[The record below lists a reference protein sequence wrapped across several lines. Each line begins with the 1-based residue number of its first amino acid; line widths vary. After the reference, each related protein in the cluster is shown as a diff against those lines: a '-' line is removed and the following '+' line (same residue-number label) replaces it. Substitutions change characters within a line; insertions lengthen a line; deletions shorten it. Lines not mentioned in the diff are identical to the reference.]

1 MLRAVKIELVV
12 IGRYLLQ
19 IFGLSLVV
27 AGFLVA
33 GLGSVTTVPAVTM
46 CMMGMSGGLASA
58 AYDEQGGWGAFRL
71 AAALARRDVVIARF
85 VSIALMVLIGAVT
98 GLLVVGGLWGVS
110 QVVELPAAVGSVL
123 HIGGEELA
131 TLALSVAFCLMM
143 VAAVTGIAIP
153 IMFKRGSMAAQLAPV
168 YFFLTVLGVGGIL
181 SFLGV
186 DVGAALTTLKAW
198 TEVPGNYALLFAGLV
213 ATTLVIWAVSIA
225 VSIGL
230 YARRDL

>member
-12 IGRYLLQ
+12 IERYLLL
-19 IFGLSLVV
+19 IIGLSL
-27 AGFLVA
+27 LVA
-33 GLGSVTTVPAVTM
+33 GALTVELGSVATVPVVTM
-46 CMMGMSGGLASA
+46 AMVGMSGGLTAG

-71 AAALARRDVVIARF
+71 TAALTRRDVVVARF
-85 VSIALMVLIGAVT
+85 ASITLTALIGMMA
-98 GLLVVGGLWGVS
+98 GMLVVGGLWVVS
-110 QVVELPAAVGSVL
+110 QLVELPTVVVSVL
-123 HIGGEELA
+123 HLGAGGWAGL
-131 TLALSVAFCLMM
+131 TLSMGLCLVI
-143 VAAVTGIAIP
+143 VAAITGIAVP

-198 TEVPGNYALLFAGLV
+198 TEVPGNYALLFAGMI
-213 ATTLVIWAVSIA
+213 ATALAIWAVGIA

-230 YARRDL
+230 YAHRDL

>member
-12 IGRYLLQ
+12 IERYLLQ

-71 AAALARRDVVIARF
+71 AAALTRRDVVVARF
-85 VSIALMVLIGAVT
+85 ASITLTALIGMMA
-98 GLLVVGGLWGVS
+98 GMLVVGGLWVVS
-110 QVVELPAAVGSVL
+110 QVVELPTVVVSVL
-123 HIGGEELA
+123 HLGAGGWAGL
-131 TLALSVAFCLMM
+131 TLSMGLCLVI
-143 VAAVTGIAIP
+143 VAAITGISVP
-153 IMFKRGSMAAQLAPV
+153 LMFKRGSMVALLAPAW
-168 YFFLTVLGVGGIL
+168 FFPVAIAVGGIL

-198 TEVPGNYALLFAGLV
+198 TEVPGNYALLFAGMIAAAL
-213 ATTLVIWAVSIA
+213 AIWAVGIA

-230 YARRDL
+230 YAHRDL

>member
-12 IGRYLLQ
+12 IGRYLLL

-71 AAALARRDVVIARF
+71 AAALTRRDVVIARF
-85 VSIALMVLIGAVT
+85 ASIALAVLIGAVA
-98 GLLVVGGLWGVS
+98 GLLIVGGLWGVS
-110 QVVELPAAVGSVL
+110 RVVELPAAVGSVL
-123 HIGGEELA
+123 HIGGEEWTALA
-131 TLALSVAFCLMM
+131 ASVAFCLVM

-198 TEVPGNYALLFAGLV
+198 TEVPGNYALLFAGMIAAAL
-213 ATTLVIWAVSIA
+213 AIWAVGIA

-230 YARRDL
+230 YAHRDL